1 MLPKVLK
8 AGYLAETKRIR
19 TRRAQR
25 QPRRLA
31 AFLGRVT
38 GVALV
43 TKKVQDSRDRKR
55 YAAYLTQKDELKQ
68 GHQAQRQ
75 RLIRR
80 QELQAADVQRKLR
93 GLVQVENRE
102 RKSLETAG
110 RKEARQRINARYGH
124 MPALTLELKPRGRK
138 VALYKAKQRHISPL
152 ARELAE
158 AARNRK
164 EHKTIKLTE
173 EFARTSGSEGD
184 DGKAGDSSSSSPK
197 PAAEQQPERRQH
209 KRVNLTQDFK
219 RAADDGKGKGEG
231 GDSRSDGPKPASE
244 KKAARRQRRKDR
256 QDRKAEQPTRRERRK
271 DKERDQEQQQERQRR
286 RRRKR
291 DLDRG
296 RQKPARSVRSRED
309 RCEGFPTGRAHAGIG
324 RPPAPVHPGSYPQ
337 GRRIL

>member
-1 MLPKVLK
+1 M
-8 AGYLAETKRIR
+8 
-19 TRRAQR
+19 
-25 QPRRLA
+25 
-31 AFLGRVT
+31 
-38 GVALV
+38 
-43 TKKVQDSRDRKR
+43 
-55 YAAYLTQKDELKQ
+55 
-68 GHQAQRQ
+68 
-75 RLIRR
+75 
-80 QELQAADVQRKLR
+80 QRKLR

-209 KRVNLTQDFK
+209 KRVNLTQDF
-219 RAADDGKGKGEG
+219 
-231 GDSRSDGPKPASE
+231 
-244 KKAARRQRRKDR
+244 
-256 QDRKAEQPTRRERRK
+256 
-271 DKERDQEQQQERQRR
+271 
-286 RRRKR
+286 
-291 DLDRG
+291 
-296 RQKPARSVRSRED
+296 
-309 RCEGFPTGRAHAGIG
+309 
-324 RPPAPVHPGSYPQ
+324 
-337 GRRIL
+337 